1 MVFCNLRIDREKEA
15 IERDKI
21 CWDILLM
28 VTLKDII
35 LFNGS
40 PKIILIVFNTTNLLL
55 YIEEDEIV

>member
-21 CWDILLM
+21 CSDILLM